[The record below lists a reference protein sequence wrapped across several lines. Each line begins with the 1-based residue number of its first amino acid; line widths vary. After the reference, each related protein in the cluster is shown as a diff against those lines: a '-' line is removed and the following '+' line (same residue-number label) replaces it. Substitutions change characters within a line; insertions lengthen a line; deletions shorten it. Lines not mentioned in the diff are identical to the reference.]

1 MSPQPLVSIVIP
13 CYNRE
18 NYIQQAVD
26 SALSQ
31 TYSNIEVIVVD
42 DGSKDNSLGVL
53 SNYGDKIQVISQSNK
68 GVSAARNAGFY
79 ASKGEFIIFL
89 DSDDWLSNDIVEHH
103 ILTAEKWP
111 DADIYCAD
119 SRGVEEDGSL
129 SPILKS
135 SWPDQPGTPLEL
147 FLLYPPPFPAC
158 EMYRAETVRR
168 LGCYDENMKGFAD
181 SVLRLNII
189 LSKGKVVRTE
199 GGHAVYRPVANSIT
213 KSGKLHYFAIKLINK
228 LKKHPNVKQDPFLRK
243 LIKLRLLR
251 HRLRRWNNVI
261 SYHLKPNF
269 KSFLKLLYHLAKTIK
284 MDPGFVKFIVFDQ
297 PWKRKSEDIF

>member
-1 MSPQPLVSIVIP
+1 MLYQPLVSIVIP

-42 DGSKDNSLGVL
+42 DGSKDNSLAVL
-53 SNYGDKIQVISQSNK
+53 SNYEEKIQVISQTNK
-68 GVSAARNAGFY
+68 GVSAARNTGFY
-79 ASKGEFIIFL
+79 ASKGDFIIFL

-103 ILTAEKWP
+103 IHTAQKWP
-111 DADIYCAD
+111 EADIYCAD
-119 SRGVEEDGSL
+119 SRGVEKDNTL

-135 SWPDQPGTPLEL
+135 SWPEQPGTPLEL

-168 LGCYDENMKGFAD
+168 LGCYDESMKGFAD

-189 LSKGKVVRTE
+189 LSKGKVVRTD
-199 GGHAVYRPVANSIT
+199 GGYAVYRPVANSIT

-228 LKKHPNVKQDPFLRK
+228 LKKHPNVRHDPNLRSLVKQ
-243 LIKLRLLR
+243 RLLR
-251 HRLRRWNNVI
+251 HRMRRWRNVI
-261 SYHLKPNF
+261 NYHLQPNF
-269 KSFLKLLYHLAKTIK
+269 KSFIKLTYHIFNTVK
-284 MDPGFVKFIVFDQ
+284 MDPGFTLFVVFDK
-297 PWKRKSEDIF
+297 PWKRKDERIF